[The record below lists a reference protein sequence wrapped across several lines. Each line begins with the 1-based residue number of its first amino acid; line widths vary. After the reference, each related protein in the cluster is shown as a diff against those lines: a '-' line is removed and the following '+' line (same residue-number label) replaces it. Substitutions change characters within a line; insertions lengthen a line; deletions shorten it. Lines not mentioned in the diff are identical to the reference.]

1 MRSSIDFGSLLVY
14 SPRGAGDTSRRS
26 RNVCYRIK
34 DGSDDVVARAAELV
48 VKNANE
54 GGVLAS
60 FFAENTTLV
69 PTPRSAPLLE
79 GQLWPAERICNS
91 LQQHGAAPYVERLLR
106 REVAV
111 PKSAIAA
118 PGERPG
124 PDTHFETMAI
134 DPQLAVPASIT
145 VVDDV
150 VTRGSTLIA
159 AVSLLAEH
167 FPDIEVRGFAVVR
180 TMGLVP
186 DVERIHAPAVGTIR
200 LIDGILERE
209 P

>member
-1 MRSSIDFGSLLVY
+1 MRSSIDFASLLVY
-14 SPRGAGDTSRRS
+14 SPRGLGDISRRS
-26 RNVCYRIK
+26 RSICYRIK
-34 DGSDDVVARAAELV
+34 DGSDDVVTRAADLI
-48 VKNANE
+48 VKNVNTH
-54 GGVLAS
+54 GVLAP
-60 FFAENTTLV
+60 FFGGNTTLV

-79 GQLWPAERICNS
+79 GQLWPAERICIS
-91 LQQHGAAPYVERLLR
+91 LQHHGAAPYVERLLR

-124 PDTHFETMAI
+124 PDTHFATMTI
-134 DPQLAVPASIT
+134 EPQLAVPASIT
-145 VVDDV
+145 VIDDV

-159 AVSLLAEH
+159 AVSLLAEY

-186 DVERIHAPAVGTIR
+186 DIERIHVPAVGTIR
-200 LIDGILERE
+200 LVGGMLERD

>member
-1 MRSSIDFGSLLVY
+1 
-14 SPRGAGDTSRRS
+14 
-26 RNVCYRIK
+26 
-34 DGSDDVVARAAELV
+34 
-48 VKNANE
+48 
-54 GGVLAS
+54 
-60 FFAENTTLV
+60 
-69 PTPRSAPLLE
+69 
-79 GQLWPAERICNS
+79 
-91 LQQHGAAPYVERLLR
+91 
-106 REVAV
+106 
-111 PKSAIAA
+111 
-118 PGERPG
+118 
-124 PDTHFETMAI
+124 MAI